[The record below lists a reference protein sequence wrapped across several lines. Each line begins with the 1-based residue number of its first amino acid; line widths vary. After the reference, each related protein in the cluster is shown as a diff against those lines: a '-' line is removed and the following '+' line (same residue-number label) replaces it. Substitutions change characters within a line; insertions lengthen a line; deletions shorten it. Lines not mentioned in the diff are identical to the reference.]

1 MRVWICTTH
10 RCTISAM
17 DSCVFFNTNVWLRMG
32 YPSITNILTFKRLP
46 IPPPHTTC
54 WLSGSIRKANDNE
67 RNRTSISDETSQRTV
82 YLNRLPLCYVV
93 NHPFSVCKGCAGLI
107 NIAHS
112 DILCDHVPDLN
123 IDILLFDEVSPS
135 RSQPHHTTL
144 KYWLFSTY
152 YAPILSNTGCG
163 KTFGIPI

>member
-46 IPPPHTTC
+46 IPPPHTTY

-152 YAPILSNTGCG
+152 YAPIFANTGCG